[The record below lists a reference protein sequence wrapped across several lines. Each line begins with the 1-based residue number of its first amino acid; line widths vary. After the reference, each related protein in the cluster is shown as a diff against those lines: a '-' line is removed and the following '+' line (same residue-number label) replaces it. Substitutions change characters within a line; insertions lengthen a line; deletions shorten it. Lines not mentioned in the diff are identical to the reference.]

1 MQQELM
7 SMVLEKDEVSWQT
20 VLYDLVKTE
29 QMNPWDLDLS
39 ALTQRYIL
47 TVKQLQETNFRLSG
61 KVLLAAAIML
71 KMKCDYF
78 QDHDLRELDA
88 LFARM
93 DENEGSEFFSEF
105 SYDLFRTNEKIEKE
119 DFRLIPR
126 HPQPRKRKVSLQDL
140 MNALKQAME
149 ANRRKVVY
157 SRPVAMV
164 IPTNKFDVVAVIAH
178 LYNKIKLHY
187 KTNKDLKFTSLL
199 PPGSKKEDKV
209 YTFIPL
215 LHLENE
221 RKVNMLQTEHFGE
234 ISIQLAKPQAN

>member
-1 MQQELM
+1 MQQELI

-20 VLYDLVKTE
+20 ILYDLVKTE

-39 ALTQRYIL
+39 ALTQKYII

-78 QDHDLRELDA
+78 QDHDLKELDA

-119 DFRLIPR
+119 D
-126 HPQPRKRKVSLQDL
+126 
-140 MNALKQAME
+140 
-149 ANRRKVVY
+149 
-157 SRPVAMV
+157 
-164 IPTNKFDVVAVIAH
+164 
-178 LYNKIKLHY
+178 
-187 KTNKDLKFTSLL
+187 
-199 PPGSKKEDKV
+199 KV

-221 RKVNMLQTEHFGE
+221 RKVDMLQTEHFGE
-234 ISIQLAKPQAN
+234 ISIQLAKPQVN